1 MKNPM
6 EWAINRQRDSALGVD
21 MGWATGLKRTS
32 FECAGTAVAREAIDQ
47 LCALVED
54 SGELYLV
61 QQPTQAIH
69 QLGHRFQHVFPG
81 QDIPVQTKTEG
92 NWTKQN

>member
-6 EWAINRQRDSALGVD
+6 GWAINRQRDSALGVD

-61 QQPTQAIH
+61 QQPTQAID

-81 QDIPVQTKTEG
+81 KDIPVQTKTEG